1 MNRRN
6 ARVKVWCLTAWRH
19 PNAGAPSGGHTGYY
33 SMDVPVLQSFFS
45 FFPGIFWTE
54 IPAFI
59 RPVIANQSADRCV
72 KSPGR
77 GRFPPIT
84 GHSEEHWCENPPDER
99 YSRTTSLA
107 PRIYEG
113 GGPRSGRGSPP
124 PQRGRPS
131 QSRFACQLSR
141 RESQGRFAP
150 ILRQHRTHFERF
162 AVTLSFSLG
171 HLVPLLF
178 VIS

>member
-1 MNRRN
+1 MPESKSGALPLGDIPMPVRRL
-6 ARVKVWCLTAWRH
+6 VDT
-19 PNAGAPSGGHTGYY
+19 
-33 SMDVPVLQSFFS
+33 
-45 FFPGIFWTE
+45 PGIIAWMFRFCNPFFRFFRE
-54 IPAFI
+54 FSGQKFRHSS

-72 KSPGR
+72 KSSGR

-124 PQRGRPS
+124 PQRREPS

-150 ILRQHRTHFERF
+150 ILREHRTQFERF

-171 HLVPLLF
+171 QLVPLLF
-178 VIS
+178 VIL